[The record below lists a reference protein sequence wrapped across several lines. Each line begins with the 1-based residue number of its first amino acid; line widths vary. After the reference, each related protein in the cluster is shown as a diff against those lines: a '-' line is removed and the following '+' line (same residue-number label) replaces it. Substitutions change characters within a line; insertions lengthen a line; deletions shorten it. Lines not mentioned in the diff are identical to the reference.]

1 MDMEALRERA
11 RLTRAEVADR
21 LGISET
27 SVRNWETGR
36 TEPTM
41 TPQKYLEILDIL
53 KCTPEELAVASD
65 KSISQ
70 RHKRKPGRP
79 RKTIENNDNNN
90 GVSEIKSTES
100 ATGH

>member
-1 MDMEALRERA
+1 MDLEALRERA
-11 RLTRAEVADR
+11 GLTRAEVAVR

-41 TPQKYLEILDIL
+41 TPNKYLEALQL
-53 KCTPEELAVASD
+53 FQCTPEEMATASQ
-65 KSISQ
+65 KSMNQ

-79 RKTIENNDNNN
+79 KRLIDN
-90 GVSEIKSTES
+90 GVAEVADSR
-100 ATGH
+100 AGG

>member
-1 MDMEALRERA
+1 MDLEALRERA
-11 RLTRAEVADR
+11 GLTRAEVAVR

-41 TPQKYLEILDIL
+41 TPNKYLEALQL
-53 KCTPEELAVASD
+53 FQCTPEEMATASQ
-65 KSISQ
+65 KSMNQ

-79 RKTIENNDNNN
+79 KRLIDN
-90 GVSEIKSTES
+90 GIAQIADSR
-100 ATGH
+100 AGG

>member
-1 MDMEALRERA
+1 MDLEALRERA
-11 RLTRAEVADR
+11 GLTRAEVAVR

-41 TPQKYLEILDIL
+41 TPNKYLEALQL
-53 KCTPEELAVASD
+53 FQCTPEEMATASQ
-65 KSISQ
+65 KSMNQ

-79 RKTIENNDNNN
+79 KRLIDN
-90 GVSEIKSTES
+90 GIAEVADSR
-100 ATGH
+100 AGG